1 MYKEY
6 LYVVA
11 LLKILVAGSFPKTD
25 ITKFMDF
32 KYFFIGTTGEDVASG
47 AVEPV
52 PVSPIDEIIQKIN
65 EKFGSKEGEKSHKII
80 EYLYN
85 SLSAN
90 EELIKLAKE
99 TLYNNFEE
107 QYFSKFYSKA
117 VVNRFQQ
124 NSEMFNDFLGN
135 NQLYDSIKQILCT
148 KIYQQ
153 YHEVA

>member
-1 MYKEY
+1 MN
-6 LYVVA
+6 L
-11 LLKILVAGSFPKTD
+11 F
-25 ITKFMDF
+25 
-32 KYFFIGTTGEDVASG
+32 
-47 AVEPV
+47 

-117 VVNRFQQ
+117 VINGFQQ
-124 NSEMFNDFLGN
+124 NSEIFNDFLGN